1 MKSIEKKDSNLANST
16 HKLKL
21 LILFLG
27 IFLFVNPISVL
38 AQQVDRPGFRPGRI
52 DIPEPKPLQPEK
64 KLDLRIPEG
73 GKAFGEELDKIKL
86 VLKEV
91 DIQGVTVF
99 SKDELKVFY
108 QDMLGQEIPLS
119 KIYLIEEKI
128 TQKYRQAGY
137 ILSRALIP
145 RQRVRDGV
153 VQILVVEGY
162 IDQVNIEG
170 AEKMQPKITK
180 YLDKI
185 VGQKPLK
192 IQDLERYLLL
202 VNDLAGITSQNVLRP
217 SDVTPGASE
226 LVVVAERKAIDA
238 FLSYDNYGSDYQ
250 GPERAAIGANFN
262 SMTGIGEKI
271 TAIGMVAN
279 PASELKFGLI
289 SLDVPIG
296 SEGLT
301 LNMNAYTSP
310 SEPDDELS
318 ELDTESQDD
327 EYGISLK
334 YPFVRSRN
342 LNFNL
347 EGGYRYTYYDVQ
359 ALDATIVHDK
369 IPKFFGT
376 GYLDFIDA
384 FSGSN
389 IINLTV
395 KQGVDWWADTE
406 KGSLTSSRLEADSKF
421 ISFSGEIQRTQYL
434 DKYVPGLSLV
444 LKFLWQYSDEPL
456 YSSEEFSLGGRII
469 GRGFNDGEI
478 QGDKGI
484 GFTAEFQYLTSEY
497 HDFTTQLYWFFDSG
511 QVWNL
516 DDVDENTKNENPVLE
531 SAGVGMRLLWK
542 EFITLH
548 AEIARPTTRIPSD
561 EDDKDPRYYFGVT
574 FTY

>member
-21 LILFLG
+21 LILFWG

-202 VNDLAGITSQNVLRP
+202 VNDLA
-217 SDVTPGASE
+217 A
-226 LVVVAERKAIDA
+226 
-238 FLSYDNYGSDYQ
+238 
-250 GPERAAIGANFN
+250 
-262 SMTGIGEKI
+262 
-271 TAIGMVAN
+271 
-279 PASELKFGLI
+279 
-289 SLDVPIG
+289 
-296 SEGLT
+296 
-301 LNMNAYTSP
+301 
-310 SEPDDELS
+310 
-318 ELDTESQDD
+318 
-327 EYGISLK
+327 
-334 YPFVRSRN
+334 
-342 LNFNL
+342 
-347 EGGYRYTYYDVQ
+347 
-359 ALDATIVHDK
+359 
-369 IPKFFGT
+369 
-376 GYLDFIDA
+376 
-384 FSGSN
+384 
-389 IINLTV
+389 
-395 KQGVDWWADTE
+395 
-406 KGSLTSSRLEADSKF
+406 
-421 ISFSGEIQRTQYL
+421 
-434 DKYVPGLSLV
+434 
-444 LKFLWQYSDEPL
+444 
-456 YSSEEFSLGGRII
+456 
-469 GRGFNDGEI
+469 
-478 QGDKGI
+478 
-484 GFTAEFQYLTSEY
+484 
-497 HDFTTQLYWFFDSG
+497 
-511 QVWNL
+511 
-516 DDVDENTKNENPVLE
+516 
-531 SAGVGMRLLWK
+531 
-542 EFITLH
+542 
-548 AEIARPTTRIPSD
+548 
-561 EDDKDPRYYFGVT
+561 
-574 FTY
+574 